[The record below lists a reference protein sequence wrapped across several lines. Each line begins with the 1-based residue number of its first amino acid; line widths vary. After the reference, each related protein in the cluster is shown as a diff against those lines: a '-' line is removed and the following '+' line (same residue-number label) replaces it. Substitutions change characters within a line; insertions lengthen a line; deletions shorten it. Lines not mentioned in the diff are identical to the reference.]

1 VKRTIERKTV
11 LVVGAAGFI
20 GRHVTKALAEAGH
33 DVTALDVAPPEE
45 SPGVRW
51 IQGSVTDEPL
61 LTGLAKAHAQVIYLA
76 GGSLPASA
84 NADMAGEVATNL
96 HATVRTA
103 EICARAGVTNFVFA
117 SSGGTVY
124 GASNAR
130 QLSEQHPTKPLN
142 AYGVSKLASEHYLRI
157 VSVMT
162 GLTIVTLRISNPYG
176 EGQRATKG
184 QGLVAAAMAAAY
196 SQEVLPCWG
205 DGSVV
210 RDFVYRGDV
219 AAAFVAA
226 CRYAGPS
233 TTINVGAGSGK
244 SVLEM
249 IAAVELATRRKIKV
263 DFQLNRVI
271 DAPRNVLAI
280 GRAAKLLGWR
290 PQVPLDDGITRTARW
305 WQAEAERAPTAR
317 DEVA

>member
-1 VKRTIERKTV
+1 VKRGIGRRTV

-20 GRHVTKALAEAGH
+20 GRHTAKALALAGYE
-33 DVTALDVAPPEE
+33 VTALDVASPGDI
-45 SPGVRW
+45 PGVRW
-51 IQGSVTDEPL
+51 IQGSAADEPL
-61 LTGLAKAHAQVIYLA
+61 LTGLAKAHAQVIYLV

-84 NADMAGEVATNL
+84 NADMAGEIETNL
-96 HATVRTA
+96 RGTVRTA

-130 QLSEQHPTKPLN
+130 FLSEQRPTRPLN

-157 VSVMT
+157 LSVMT
-162 GLTIVTLRISNPYG
+162 GVTVVTLRISNPYG

-184 QGLVAAAMAAAY
+184 QGLIAAAMSAAY
-196 SQEVLPCWG
+196 AQEVLPCWG

-210 RDFVYRGDV
+210 RDFVYIADV
-219 AAAFVAA
+219 ADAFVAA
-226 CRYAGPS
+226 CGYSGPS
-233 TTINVGAGSGK
+233 ATINIGAGEGK
-244 SVLEM
+244 SVLQV
-249 IAAVELATRRKIKV
+249 IAAVERATRRKIKV

-280 GRAAKLLGWR
+280 GRAAKVLGWA
-290 PQVPLDDGITRTARW
+290 PKVALDDGLSKTARW
-305 WQAEAERAPTAR
+305 WQAEAAHSPSVRG
-317 DEVA
+317 EVA